1 VIVSFAF
8 KEPSILYC
16 VPGPLR
22 IRNESAVTVA
32 FVVLPV
38 ALVAVEEVV
47 LVLVL
52 VLVLEATVVPVA
64 RDGWE
69 LLFTFLR

>member
-1 VIVSFAF
+1 MSFAF

-38 ALVAVEEVV
+38 ALAEVEVV
-47 LVLVL
+47 VL
-52 VLVLEATVVPVA
+52 VLVLEAIDVSEA

>member
-52 VLVLEATVVPVA
+52 EATVVPVA

>member
-52 VLVLEATVVPVA
+52 ETTVVSEA